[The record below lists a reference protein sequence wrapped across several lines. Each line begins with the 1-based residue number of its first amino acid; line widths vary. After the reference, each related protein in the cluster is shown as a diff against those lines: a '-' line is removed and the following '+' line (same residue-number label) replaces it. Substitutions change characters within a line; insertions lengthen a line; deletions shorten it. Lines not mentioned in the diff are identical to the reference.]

1 VSTALL
7 DVNVL
12 IALLW
17 PAHEHYDDAHS
28 WFIARG
34 RTARWATCPL
44 TELAFVRIVSNPG
57 FSADALAP
65 AEALS
70 LLERN
75 LAHPGHEF
83 WADDVGLVN
92 AVGPLAGRLQGHRQL
107 TDAYLLALATR
118 RRGVL
123 ATFDGGLRALA
134 GGERA
139 TRLELVPTG
148 GIPRA
153 RR

>member
-1 VSTALL
+1 MSTALL

-17 PAHEHYDDAHS
+17 PSHEHHDAAHS
-28 WFIARG
+28 WFVARG
-34 RTARWATCPL
+34 RGARWATCPL

-75 LAHPGHEF
+75 LAHPGHDF
-83 WADDVGLVN
+83 WADDIDLVG
-92 AVGPLAGRLQGHRQL
+92 AVGPLASGLQGHRQL
-107 TDAYLLALATR
+107 ADAYLLVLATR

-123 ATFDGGLRALA
+123 ATFDGGLRVFAV
-134 GGERA
+134 GERS
-139 TRLELVPTG
+139 RGLELVPAG
-148 GIPRA
+148 
-153 RR
+153 RRERP

>member
-1 VSTALL
+1 VNTVLL

-17 PAHEHYDDAHS
+17 PTHEHYDDAHA
-28 WFIARG
+28 WFVARG
-34 RTARWATCPL
+34 VGARWATCPL

-65 AEALS
+65 QEALS

-75 LAHPGHEF
+75 LAHPGHDF
-83 WADDVGLVN
+83 WADDVDLVG
-92 AVGPLAGRLQGHRQL
+92 AVGPLADRLQGHRQL
-107 TDAYLLALATR
+107 ADAYLLALATR
-118 RRGVL
+118 RRGAL

-134 GGERA
+134 VGERS
-139 TRLELVPTG
+139 RGLELVPTG
-148 GIPRA
+148 RRA
-153 RR
+153 RP

>member
-1 VSTALL
+1 MRTALL

-17 PAHEHYDDAHS
+17 PTHEHYDDAHA
-28 WFIARG
+28 WFASRRG
-34 RTARWATCPL
+34 AARWATCPL
-44 TELAFVRIVSNPG
+44 TELAFVRIVSNPS

-75 LAHPGHEF
+75 LAHPGHDF
-83 WADDVGLVN
+83 WADDVGLVG
-92 AVGPLAGRLQGHRQL
+92 AVGPLAGRLQGPRQL
-107 TDAYLLALATR
+107 TDAYLLALAAR

-123 ATFDGGLRALA
+123 ATFDGGLRELA
-134 GGERA
+134 VGEHARG
-139 TRLELVPTG
+139 LEIVPTG
-148 GIPRA
+148 RRA
-153 RR
+153 QR